1 MSSPNTSIAM
11 AASLHC
17 ISVSESGIEV
27 GGGGDGGTEEE
38 NLIVSLCVFAMLPWT
53 PRLYKM
59 VSEAVVIATP
69 PSMKVHTAFCVFVL
83 LLHCFRIVLC
93 CCLTCSLLLRRGARG
108 S

>member
-38 NLIVSLCVFAMLPWT
+38 NLIVSV
-53 PRLYKM
+53 
-59 VSEAVVIATP
+59 
-69 PSMKVHTAFCVFVL
+69 
-83 LLHCFRIVLC
+83 
-93 CCLTCSLLLRRGARG
+93 
-108 S
+108 

>member
-38 NLIVSLCVFAMLPWT
+38 NLIVSLCVCICHRLPDCTKWY
-53 PRLYKM
+53 LKQW
-59 VSEAVVIATP
+59 
-69 PSMKVHTAFCVFVL
+69 
-83 LLHCFRIVLC
+83 
-93 CCLTCSLLLRRGARG
+93 
-108 S
+108 